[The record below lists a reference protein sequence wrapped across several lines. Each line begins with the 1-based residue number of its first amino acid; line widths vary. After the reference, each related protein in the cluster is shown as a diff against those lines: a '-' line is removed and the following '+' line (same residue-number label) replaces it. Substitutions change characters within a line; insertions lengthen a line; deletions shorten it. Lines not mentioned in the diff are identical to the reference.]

1 MNEIQHKVNMKLTR
15 QIDMMTVS
23 WAIHRLN
30 GISSPA
36 SAAYSSAELA
46 FQLNNSR
53 AKCLFTCVSLL
64 PTALEAA
71 TIANIPRNRIYIC
84 PVPDSSTVGSKS
96 PMGMRTLDDLIL
108 KGAGL
113 PALENVLWDAGQ
125 GKRQTA
131 FICYS
136 SGTSGL
142 PVRWVRII
150 GLQLLTFV

>member
-1 MNEIQHKVNMKLTR
+1 
-15 QIDMMTVS
+15 MMIS

-36 SAAYSSAELA
+36 NAAYSVSELA
-46 FQLNNSR
+46 FQLKSCR
-53 AKCLFTCVSLL
+53 AKCIFTCISLL

-71 TIANIPRNRIYIC
+71 NIANIPANKIFLC
-84 PVPDSSTVGSKS
+84 PVSETTSRKS
-96 PMGMRTLDDLIL
+96 QPVKEMKTLEDLIL
-108 KGAGL
+108 RGRAL
-113 PALENVLWDAGQ
+113 PELELQRWIKDQ

-142 PVRWVRII
+142 PVC
-150 GLQLLTFV
+150 LTRA

>member
-1 MNEIQHKVNMKLTR
+1 
-15 QIDMMTVS
+15 MTIS

-36 SAAYSSAELA
+36 SAAYSASELA
-46 FQLNNSR
+46 FQLQNSGT
-53 AKCLFTCVSLL
+53 KCLFTCEALL

-71 TIANIPRNRIYIC
+71 NIAGIPKSQIYLC
-84 PVPDSSTVGSKS
+84 PVPENTVSKS
-96 PMGMRTLDDLIL
+96 VDCIELKNLDGLISSGKALPDL
-108 KGAGL
+108 
-113 PALENVLWDAGQ
+113 ESQQWSEGQ

-142 PVRWVRII
+142 PVKVHESCYRVKELI
-150 GLQLLTFV
+150 F